1 MKKDYMARLEQAAR
15 WRLPPEE
22 AEDVIADY
30 RDIVGSPPRS
40 EEELRR
46 EVGDPEQV
54 VRLLVQ
60 PPKAYYAWL
69 AVFAAL
75 AACLLA
81 AALAPLPAS
90 PSYMLLKWYE
100 WGGSYH
106 LVDAPV
112 NILTVLPL
120 LQLAAGTGLCL
131 ACFLRRRNRV
141 KGAIPKGVVLCG
153 LLMLAA
159 LAYAWWTVW
168 RLCADPEQLL
178 TLWTVD
184 ESFIGEGIGP
194 AYSAHSSPGL
204 IAIAD
209 RLEWGCCALA
219 GLVGLFALVK
229 ARTRD
234 RRWAAVYILS
244 LAAAVL
250 SLAVFGMIFSF
261 SDFGT
266 PHNPLYDGWFRP
278 YLPQFAV
285 LTAVGLAGAG
295 AALC

>member
-1 MKKDYMARLEQAAR
+1 M
-15 WRLPPEE
+15 
-22 AEDVIADY
+22 
-30 RDIVGSPPRS
+30 
-40 EEELRR
+40 
-46 EVGDPEQV
+46 
-54 VRLLVQ
+54 
-60 PPKAYYAWL
+60 
-69 AVFAAL
+69 
-75 AACLLA
+75 
-81 AALAPLPAS
+81 
-90 PSYMLLKWYE
+90 
-100 WGGSYH
+100 
-106 LVDAPV
+106 
-112 NILTVLPL
+112 
-120 LQLAAGTGLCL
+120 
-131 ACFLRRRNRV
+131 

-159 LAYAWWTVW
+159 LAYAWWAVW
-168 RLCADPEQLL
+168 RLCADSEQLL
-178 TLWTVD
+178 TVWTVD
-184 ESFIGEGIGP
+184 ESFIDKGIGS
-194 AYSAHSSPGL
+194 AYGAHSSPGL
-204 IAIAD
+204 IAIAG

-244 LAAAVL
+244 LASAVL

>member
-1 MKKDYMARLEQAAR
+1 M
-15 WRLPPEE
+15 
-22 AEDVIADY
+22 
-30 RDIVGSPPRS
+30 
-40 EEELRR
+40 
-46 EVGDPEQV
+46 
-54 VRLLVQ
+54 Q

-159 LAYAWWTVW
+159 LAYAWWAVW
-168 RLCADPEQLL
+168 RLCADSEQLL
-178 TLWTVD
+178 TVWTVD
-184 ESFIGEGIGP
+184 ESFIGKGIGS
-194 AYSAHSSPGL
+194 AYGAHSSPGL
-204 IAIAD
+204 IAIAG

-244 LAAAVL
+244 LASAVL

>member
-15 WRLPPEE
+15 WRLPREE

-30 RDIVGSPPRS
+30 RDIVGTPPRS

-60 PPKAYYAWL
+60 PPRAYYAWL

-100 WGGSYH
+100 WGGSFH

-112 NILTVLPL
+112 NILTLLPF

-131 ACFLRRRNRV
+131 ACFLRRRDRV
-141 KGAIPKGVVLCG
+141 KPALPRGVILCG

-159 LAYAWWTVW
+159 LAYAWWVVW
-168 RLCADPEQLL
+168 RLSADPGQLL

-184 ESFIGEGIGP
+184 ESFIGEGTGP
-194 AYSAHSSPGL
+194 AYSARFSPGL
-204 IAIAD
+204 IAIAE

-219 GLVGLFALVK
+219 GLVGLLALVK

-250 SLAVFGMIFSF
+250 SLAVLGMVSSF

-266 PHNPLYDGWFRP
+266 PHSPLYDGWFRP